1 MAIKAK
7 VPKRSARSRR
17 RARLIENKE
26 VIKASDREL
35 LGIPQ
40 LEWATAKRKERI
52 VKKALRSNV
61 EAAADFAGCSA
72 RTIRRLVASYRIDPS
87 PLAFLP
93 RRPGPKPGSQRLDLE
108 RESIVAEAVEH
119 WKASPEPLPVER
131 AVEEVRR
138 LAKAAGMRSV
148 ARNTVALR
156 IWNQG
161 EKSTRKRVSKE
172 RIPSEIPRTRR
183 ALGIAQA
190 DHTPIDLIVVDD
202 INRLPIGRPWITV
215 IFDVA
220 SRAVLGFHATLEAP
234 SATSVAMALG
244 MACLPK
250 NKRLKDWQ
258 VDLDWPMYG
267 IPDVLHLDNAGEFHS
282 EALRRGCERY
292 GIRLEYRPRGKVHT
306 GGHIERYLGT
316 LMRRIHGVPGTT
328 MSSVKDR
335 GRYKSEERASLT
347 LRELE
352 AWLALEIGGRYHN
365 DIHRGI
371 HMTPHAA
378 WKQALGNR
386 PIPAPANPERLELDF
401 LPVITRK
408 ISRSGFQLFH
418 IRYWDPLLS
427 RLFSDSQRHFVRY
440 DPRNL
445 ARVWVPIPNRSEYLA
460 IPYADLRRPPIS
472 QSEQQAAMRQIQAT
486 GRRTV
491 NEDAIFSA
499 IEIQRQ
505 LIDRAL
511 SKTKARR
518 LRARR
523 PAPTSAPERIIDS
536 PSSGSTIDFSK
547 PVVPFPSE
555 TWSS

>member
-1 MAIKAK
+1 
-7 VPKRSARSRR
+7 
-17 RARLIENKE
+17 
-26 VIKASDREL
+26 L
-35 LGIPQ
+35 LGIPKS
-40 LEWATAKRKERI
+40 EWTTAKRKERI
-52 VKKALRSNV
+52 VKMALRSGI
-61 EAAADFAGCSA
+61 EAAADVASCSA

-93 RRPGPKPGSQRLDLE
+93 RRPGPKPGSQRLDSE

-131 AVEEVRR
+131 AFDEVKR
-138 LAKAAGMRSV
+138 LAKAAGMRPV

-156 IWNQG
+156 IWIRG
-161 EKSTRKRVSKE
+161 EKSTRQRVSKE
-172 RIPSEIPRTRR
+172 RVPSEIPRTRR

-234 SATSVAMALG
+234 SATSVAMALS

-250 NKRLKDWQ
+250 LRRLKELQ
-258 VDLDWPMYG
+258 LDLEWPMYG
-267 IPDVLHLDNAGEFHS
+267 IPEVLHLDNASEFHS

-292 GIRLEYRPRGKVHT
+292 SIQLEYRPRGKVYT

-335 GRYKSEERASLT
+335 GRYKSEERANLT

-386 PIPAPANPERLELDF
+386 PNPAPANPERLELDF

-408 ISRSGFQLFH
+408 IGRSGFQLFH

-427 RLFSDSQRHFVRY
+427 RLFPASQRHFVRY

-445 ARVWVPIPNRSEYLA
+445 ARVWVPIPNRGEYLA
-460 IPYADLRRPPIS
+460 VPYADLRRPPIS

-486 GRRTV
+486 GRKTV

-505 LIDRAL
+505 LIDKAI

-523 PAPTSAPERIIDS
+523 PMPTPAPERIIDS
-536 PSSGSTIDFSK
+536 PPSGSRIAFSK

-555 TWSS
+555 TWSN

>member
-1 MAIKAK
+1 MAVRKKI
-7 VPKRSARSRR
+7 PKRSARPRHEP
-17 RARLIENKE
+17 RAPKGTEA
-26 VIKASDREL
+26 IKAADREL
-35 LGIPQ
+35 LGIPKS
-40 LEWATAKRKERI
+40 EWTTAKRKERI
-52 VKKALRSNV
+52 VKMALRSGI
-61 EAAADFAGCSA
+61 EAAADVASCSA

-93 RRPGPKPGSQRLDLE
+93 RRPGPKPGSQRLDSE

-131 AVEEVRR
+131 AFDEVKR
-138 LAKAAGMRSV
+138 LAKAAGMRPV

-156 IWNQG
+156 IWSRG
-161 EKSTRKRVSKE
+161 EKSTRQRVSKE
-172 RIPSEIPRTRR
+172 RVPSEIPRTRR

-234 SATSVAMALG
+234 SATSVAMALS

-250 NKRLKDWQ
+250 LRRLKELQ
-258 VDLDWPMYG
+258 LDLEWPMYG
-267 IPDVLHLDNAGEFHS
+267 IPEVLHLDNASEFHS

-292 GIRLEYRPRGKVHT
+292 SIQLEYRPRGKVYT

-335 GRYKSEERASLT
+335 GRYKSEERANLT

-386 PIPAPANPERLELDF
+386 PNPAPANPERLELDF

-408 ISRSGFQLFH
+408 IGRSGFQLFH

-427 RLFSDSQRHFVRY
+427 RLFPASQRHFVRY

-445 ARVWVPIPNRSEYLA
+445 ARVWVPIPNRGEYLA
-460 IPYADLRRPPIS
+460 VPYADLRRPPIS

-486 GRRTV
+486 GRKTV

-505 LIDRAL
+505 LIDKAISR
-511 SKTKARR
+511 TKARR

-523 PAPTSAPERIIDS
+523 PMPTPAPERIIDS
-536 PSSGSTIDFSK
+536 PPSGSRIDFSK
-547 PVVPFPSE
+547 PVVPLPSE
-555 TWSS
+555 TWSN

>member
-1 MAIKAK
+1 MAVGKKSAGHSTRPRRKQSAASRTETIK
-7 VPKRSARSRR
+7 
-17 RARLIENKE
+17 E
-26 VIKASDREL
+26 SDREL
-35 LGIPQ
+35 LGIPKS
-40 LEWATAKRKERI
+40 EWTTAKRKQRI
-52 VKKALRSNV
+52 VKIALRSSI
-61 EAAADFAGCSA
+61 EAAADVANCST
-72 RTIRRLVASYRIDPS
+72 RTIRRLIASYRIDPS
-87 PLAFLP
+87 PLTFLP
-93 RRPGPKPGSQRLDLE
+93 RRRGPKPGGQRLDLD
-108 RESIVAEAVEH
+108 RESIVTQAVER

-131 AVEEVRR
+131 AFEEAKR
-138 LAKAAGMRSV
+138 LAKSAGVRPV

-161 EKSTRKRVSKE
+161 DKSVRQRKPRE

-202 INRLPIGRPWITV
+202 IDRLPIGRPWITV

-244 MACLPK
+244 MTCLPK
-250 NKRLKDWQ
+250 IKLLRELQ
-258 VDLDWPMYG
+258 LDLEWPMFG
-267 IPDVLHLDNAGEFHS
+267 IPEVLHLDNASEFHS

-292 GIRLEYRPRGKVHT
+292 SIRLEYRPRGKVHT

-335 GRYKSEERASLT
+335 GGYKSEARASLT

-352 AWLALEIGGRYHN
+352 SWLVVEIAGRYHN

-371 HMTPHAA
+371 HMTPRAA
-378 WKQALGNR
+378 WKQALGSR
-386 PIPAPANPERLELDF
+386 PIPAPANPERLALDF

-408 ISRSGFQLFH
+408 IGRSGFQLFH

-427 RLFSDSQRHFVRY
+427 RLFPESQRHFVRY

-445 ARVWVPIPNRSEYLA
+445 ARVWVPLPNRGEYLA
-460 IPYADLRRPPIS
+460 VPYADLRRPPIS

-486 GRRTV
+486 GRKTV

-499 IEIQRQ
+499 IEIQRR
-505 LIDRAL
+505 LIDKAV

-523 PAPTSAPERIIDS
+523 PRPISAPERIVDS
-536 PSSGSTIDFSK
+536 SSTESKIDFSK

-555 TWSS
+555 TWFD

>member
-1 MAIKAK
+1 MAVRKK
-7 VPKRSARSRR
+7 NPRRSTSRPKKSA
-17 RARLIENKE
+17 ATRLETIN
-26 VIKASDREL
+26 ASDREL
-35 LGIPQ
+35 LGIPKS
-40 LEWATAKRKERI
+40 EWTAAKRKERI
-52 VKKALRSNV
+52 VKMALRSGI
-61 EAAADFAGCSA
+61 EPAADVANCST

-93 RRPGPKPGSQRLDLE
+93 RRPGPKPGGQRLDLD
-108 RESIVAEAVEH
+108 RESIVTQAVEQ

-131 AVEEVRR
+131 AFQEVKR
-138 LAKAAGMRSV
+138 LAKSAGIRPV

-156 IWNQG
+156 IWNRG
-161 EKSTRKRVSKE
+161 GKSVRQRISRE

-202 INRLPIGRPWITV
+202 IDRLPIGRPWITV

-234 SATSVAMALG
+234 SATSVSMALS

-250 NKRLKDWQ
+250 IKLLRELQ
-258 VDLDWPMYG
+258 LDLEWPMYG
-267 IPDVLHLDNAGEFHS
+267 IPEVLHLDNASEFHS

-292 GIRLEYRPRGKVHT
+292 SIQLEYRPRGKVHT

-335 GRYKSEERASLT
+335 GRYKSEEHASLT

-352 AWLALEIGGRYHN
+352 FWLFVEIGGRYHN

-378 WKQALGNR
+378 WKQTLSNR
-386 PIPAPANPERLELDF
+386 PIPAPANPERLALDF

-408 ISRSGFQLFH
+408 IGRSGFQLFH

-427 RLFSDSQRHFVRY
+427 RLFAESQRHFVRY

-445 ARVWVPIPNRSEYLA
+445 ARVWVPIPNRGEYLA
-460 IPYADLRRPPIS
+460 VSYADLRRPPIS

-486 GRRTV
+486 GRKTV

-505 LIDRAL
+505 LIDKAT

-523 PAPTSAPERIIDS
+523 PRSTSAPERIIAS
-536 PSSGSTIDFSK
+536 PSTESKIDFSR

-555 TWSS
+555 TW